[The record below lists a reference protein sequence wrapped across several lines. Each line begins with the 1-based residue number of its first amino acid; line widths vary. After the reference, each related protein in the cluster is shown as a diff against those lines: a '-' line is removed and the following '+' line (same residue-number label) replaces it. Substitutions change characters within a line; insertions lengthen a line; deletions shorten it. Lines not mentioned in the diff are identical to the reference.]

1 MIYAAI
7 MLFGMM
13 VGLITGYLMGRADY
27 SKAPQR
33 KPEDNTILVKRS
45 RTSLRSPLQTNRL
58 SYEEYKLKDSGLYD
72 VVRPKGRNNTDK
84 VEVGR

>member
-1 MIYAAI
+1 MIYAAV
-7 MLFGMM
+7 LM
-13 VGLITGYLMGRADY
+13 VGVITGYLMGREAHR
-27 SKAPQR
+27 KPVER

-45 RTSLRSPLQTNRL
+45 RTSLRSPLQTNKV

>member
-1 MIYAAI
+1 MIYAAA
-7 MLFGMM
+7 LL
-13 VGLITGYLMGRADY
+13 VGVITGYWMGREAR
-27 SKAPQR
+27 SKPAER

-45 RTSLRSPLQTNRL
+45 RTSLRSPLQTNKV